1 MRKLVVDD
9 SLHRWKRVNAP
20 DDAYRNLSLLPGLT
34 MADRM
39 PQGPIRRDTKNK
51 GTEGKTAR
59 TPGSN
64 EGTVSL
70 FVRWCRCEGRQCQFM
85 PMLLLST
92 SAPSLSTSH
101 VSSMQRNALL
111 PYLYIHIYIIYRCAI
126 HVLWDTLQSICHR
139 PCTETVRAVLMP
151 RGVRGRKERK
161 TVRGCRE
168 TEAWCNFKS
177 LYLGVIWNL
186 NVVAF
191 VHRKL

>member
-1 MRKLVVDD
+1 MMTPSWGKMRKLVVDD

-111 PYLYIHIYIIYRCAI
+111 PYLYIHIYIYNIYIDARYMSCGIPCRVFATDPA
-126 HVLWDTLQSICHR
+126 LRQS
-139 PCTETVRAVLMP
+139 VR
-151 RGVRGRKERK
+151 
-161 TVRGCRE
+161 
-168 TEAWCNFKS
+168 S
-177 LYLGVIWNL
+177 
-186 NVVAF
+186 
-191 VHRKL
+191 